1 MLDHLLNNTCRV
13 LKHKASDGSWGSNET
28 WEADAEYRCR
38 LQPVSSRKYVD
49 GKVRAEA
56 THQLF
61 LPFTEEISAR
71 DRIEVDGYI
80 YEIVG
85 TPEDAAGH
93 HDHLEIYLKRP
104 E

>member
-1 MLDHLLNNTCRV
+1 MREQLLNNTCRV
-13 LKHKASDGSWGSNET
+13 LKYKPASEEWGENESWESG
-28 WEADAEYRCR
+28 AEVKCR

-49 GKVRAEA
+49 GRVRVEA

-61 LPFTEEISAR
+61 LPFTDEISSR
-71 DRIEVDGYI
+71 DRIEVGGLT

-93 HDHLEIYLKRP
+93 HDHLEIYLKRT